1 MSSCQDST
9 GQNLQVEH
17 RRNWKGKMG
26 KEELEGKN
34 GKGGIKRERWERRNW
49 QGKMGMEELKGKDG
63 KGGIER
69 ERWTK
74 GKDGNLDD
82 WKGERRKERERLDSR
97 NWNGKTGRSQG
108 VEDHSSPLF
117 EKGGSRVSFDPPP
130 FLETILK
137 FYCFIVNVFE
147 QIL

>member
-1 MSSCQDST
+1 MGKEELKGKD
-9 GQNLQVEH
+9 GKGGIDRE
-17 RRNWKGKMG
+17 RWEWRNWKGKMG
-26 KEELEGKN
+26 KEEL
-34 GKGGIKRERWERRNW
+34 
-49 QGKMGMEELKGKDG
+49 
-63 KGGIER
+63 
-69 ERWTK
+69 K

-82 WKGERRKERERLDSR
+82 WKGERRRERERLDSR

-108 VEDHSSPLF
+108 VEEDSSPLF